1 MKYVITGAAGNVS
14 KPLAETLLK
23 AGHQVTV
30 VGRNEKNLEALTSK
44 GATAAIGSV
53 DDIDFLKRTFSGADA
68 VYTMIPPHY
77 AIGSLD
83 AYQELAALYAEA
95 IKSANIKY
103 VVNLSSV
110 GADLS
115 EGVGPVSGLHLVEKE
130 FEKLTDVNVLNV
142 RAGFFYVNF
151 YGNVGMI
158 KGANIIGGNYGDA
171 DAKMILVHPNDVA
184 EAAAEELQNL
194 SFKGHSVRYVAS
206 DERTTGDVAKVLGS
220 AIGKPGLP
228 WINFSDDDANA
239 GLKQAGVPDGMADKY
254 TEMGRAMRTGI
265 MWKHYFAN
273 RPKQLGKTKL
283 EDFAK
288 EFASAF

>member
-14 KPLAETLLK
+14 KPLTEKLLA

-30 VGRNEKNLEALTSK
+30 IGRNEKNLESLTSK

-53 DDIDFLKRTFSGADA
+53 DDADFLSKTFTGADA
-68 VYTMIPPHY
+68 VYTMIPPQY

-83 AYQELAALYAEA
+83 AYGKLAALYAEA
-95 IKSANIKY
+95 IKTANVKY
-103 VVNLSSV
+103 VINLSSV

-130 FEKLTDVNVLNV
+130 LEKLSGVNVLNI

-171 DAKMILVHPNDVA
+171 NAQMLLVHPNDIA
-184 EAAAEELQNL
+184 EAAAEELQKL
-194 SFKGHSVRYVAS
+194 DFEGHSVRYVVS
-206 DERTTGDVAKVLGS
+206 DERTTGDVAKVLGA
-220 AIGKPGLP
+220 AIGKPELP

-265 MWKHYFAN
+265 MWKHYFGN
-273 RPKQLGKTKL
+273 RPKQLGKIKL

-288 EFASAF
+288 EFAAAF